1 MKKKWEEEE
10 AERGWRREVKG
21 ALSGRGEEIKRKR
34 RRWRQR
40 GGGAGERGRE
50 EGRRSTEG
58 EADAGASDAC
68 VQIITLMR
76 FVESGTKR
84 GGRGEAGG

>member
-1 MKKKWEEEE
+1 ME
-10 AERGWRREVKG
+10 
-21 ALSGRGEEIKRKR
+21 
-34 RRWRQR
+34 
-40 GGGAGERGRE
+40 GERE
-50 EGRRSTEG
+50 AGRRSTEG

-84 GGRGEAGG
+84 RGRGEARG

>member
-1 MKKKWEEEE
+1 MKKKGEEEEE

-40 GGGAGERGRE
+40 GEGWGRE
-50 EGRRSTEG
+50 
-58 EADAGASDAC
+58 
-68 VQIITLMR
+68 
-76 FVESGTKR
+76 
-84 GGRGEAGG
+84 GGRKGGGQQKERQMLETQMPVCK